1 MKGEGFTRR
10 RGGAEGGRYK
20 GTGNLAGLAGL
31 ARTHFGAGEENRA
44 KDAKVRGMKDNEIG
58 RVVVEGAFAL
68 RIQMPSGSGMCQIG
82 RVVVGPHR

>member
-1 MKGEGFTRR
+1 MVGFLT
-10 RGGAEGGRYK
+10 
-20 GTGNLAGLAGL
+20 LASLAFL

-44 KDAKVRGMKDNEIG
+44 KGAKDAKVGGMKDDEIG

-82 RVVVGPHR
+82 RVVVEHTHR